1 MKYIKYFKESEL
13 NEGLSE
19 RSYIY
24 DIEDILRELDMV
36 DYSNEIEFTID
47 KDIDEDRILRINI
60 FGNKQES
67 ENKLIPISVVD
78 DIIERLKSY
87 LTLIGCKLAVKYQL
101 RDDGRWTDT
110 KPSQFKNILI
120 GVRLNLYK
128 TLQATYS
135 DSNYFLL
142 LNDKRTIVLLDKE
155 MPKGNRIYYITFK
168 GLDSNSRYSTL
179 KLEYMVNNRDFINFK
194 IHDNHG
200 NLVEWSKLSYFL
212 NSVGIDYGIF
222 NNGFGYMED
231 DFNNQTYTW
240 SKTKKFFDI

>member
-1 MKYIKYFKESEL
+1 MKYIKRFNSI
-13 NEGLSE
+13 NEGLSKK
-19 RSYIY
+19 SYIY

-36 DYSNEIEFTID
+36 DIPSEYKQEIEFNID
-47 KDIDEDRILRINI
+47 KELDEDRILRINI
-60 FGNKQES
+60 SGS
-67 ENKLIPISVVD
+67 ENKQIPISAVD
-78 DIIERLKSY
+78 EIIERLSDY
-87 LTLIGCKLAVKYQL
+87 LTSIGCKIGFKY
-101 RDDGRWTDT
+101 RAREDGAWLNF
-110 KPSQFKNILI
+110 KPRLFKEMLI
-120 GVRLNLYK
+120 GVKLNLYK

-155 MPKGNRIYYITFK
+155 MPNGNRIYYITFK
-168 GLDSNSRYSTL
+168 DLDSNSRYSTL
-179 KLEYMVNNRDFINFK
+179 KLEYMVNSREFINFK

>member
-1 MKYIKYFKESEL
+1 MKYIKRFNSNL
-13 NEGLSE
+13 SINEGLSK

-36 DYSNEIEFTID
+36 DVPSEYKQEIEFNID
-47 KDIDEDRILRINI
+47 KELDEDRILRINI
-60 FGNKQES
+60 SGS
-67 ENKLIPISVVD
+67 ENKLIPLSVVD

-101 RDDGRWTDT
+101 RDGRWTDT
-110 KPSQFKNILI
+110 KQRSFKKILI

-142 LNDKRTIVLLDKE
+142 LNDKKTIVLLDKE

-168 GLDSNSRYSTL
+168 DLDSNSRYSTL
-179 KLEYMVNNRDFINFK
+179 KFEYMVNSRDFINFK

-200 NLVEWSKLSYFL
+200 NLVDWNKLSYFL

-222 NNGFGYMED
+222 NNGFGYMEG

>member
-1 MKYIKYFKESEL
+1 MKYIKRFNSI
-13 NEGLSE
+13 NEGLSKK
-19 RSYIY
+19 SYIY
-24 DIEDILRELDMV
+24 DIEDILQELDMV
-36 DYSNEIEFTID
+36 DIPSEYKQDVKFNID
-47 KDIDEDRILRINI
+47 KKLDEDRILRINI
-60 FGNKQES
+60 FGS
-67 ENKLIPISVVD
+67 ENKQIPLSVVD

-87 LTLIGCKLAVKYQL
+87 LTLIGCKLGVKYQL
-101 RDDGRWTDT
+101 YDDGRWVDT
-110 KPSQFKNILI
+110 KPSQFKKMLI

-142 LNDKRTIVLLDKE
+142 LNDKNTIVLLDKE

-168 GLDSNSRYSTL
+168 ELDSNSIYSTL
-179 KLEYMVNNRDFINFK
+179 KFEYMVNSRDFINFK

-200 NLVEWSKLSYFL
+200 NLVEWNKLSYFL
-212 NSVGIDYGIF
+212 NTVGVDYGIF
-222 NNGFGYMED
+222 NNGFGYMEG